1 MLFWFFFFCILCIFW
16 TWILCQ
22 MFSCICGFLY
32 AIVTL
37 AAQRL
42 FSIMRSQISIVNLH
56 SLEHVFLFRKSF
68 LKGIFCSV
76 LSILP
81 SIIFLVSCF
90 ILDSLIHLDVIF
102 GRVIDMDL
110 ISHFCMWTKAFPTP
124 FVEVAALFFSSIC
137 LFCFFA
143 RNHMNVITTT
153 NSWIFYLIPLVYIAV
168 FGWYYVVLCILNSTI
183 AILSVF
189 FLFRTALS
197 TEGLFW
203 FYVNFRFFS
212 VKNFVE
218 ILTWIIVNL

>member
-1 MLFWFFFFCILCIFW
+1 
-16 TWILCQ
+16 
-22 MFSCICGFLY
+22 MFSRICGFLY
-32 AIVTL
+32 AIVSL

-90 ILDSLIHLDVIF
+90 NLGSLIHLDVIF

-124 FVEVAALFFSSIC
+124 FVEVADLFFSIIC
-137 LFCFFA
+137 LF
-143 RNHMNVITTT
+143 
-153 NSWIFYLIPLVYIAV
+153 LL
-168 FGWYYVVLCILNSTI
+168 LCQESYGCN
-183 AILSVF
+183 
-189 FLFRTALS
+189 
-197 TEGLFW
+197 
-203 FYVNFRFFS
+203 YNY
-212 VKNFVE
+212 
-218 ILTWIIVNL
+218 